1 MHAQYVLVINS
12 IYSKPS
18 SERLNVDHV
27 VVPAGSES
35 TGRASMKSSGVLV
48 VPEGVKR
55 GT

>member
-1 MHAQYVLVINS
+1 MDL
-12 IYSKPS
+12 
-18 SERLNVDHV
+18 V

-55 GT
+55 DVQDAAGTVVSRALYARDTAG

>member
-1 MHAQYVLVINS
+1 MRNMYKLLILFILNHLL
-12 IYSKPS
+12 
-18 SERLNVDHV
+18 ERLNVDHV

>member
-12 IYSKPS
+12 FNLNHLL
-18 SERLNVDHV
+18 ERLNVDHV

-35 TGRASMKSSGVLV
+35 TGRASMKSSDVLV